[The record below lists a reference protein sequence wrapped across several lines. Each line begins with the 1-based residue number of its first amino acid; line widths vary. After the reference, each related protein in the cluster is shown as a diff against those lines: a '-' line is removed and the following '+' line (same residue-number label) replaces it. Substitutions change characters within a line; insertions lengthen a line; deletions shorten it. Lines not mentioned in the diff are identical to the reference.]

1 MNQTI
6 QTTGWNFLKTAN
18 ALTSVTLETLLD
30 WQRRFGELYVIN
42 MGPLP
47 GFHAVADLE
56 MVDTILVKERARF
69 KKAAM
74 YDGLAL
80 MTGRGLVTNEGAHW
94 KKQRRLANPAFRREY
109 LDDVFALMM
118 EEVDASMDAI
128 AAREGEVVHWEA
140 EATALAMNVVVK
152 VLIGSTLEGDTERFS
167 AAAQLGLAHA
177 MRLWKDPFFKY
188 TQHLSGAKRRF
199 DAENAFLGEL
209 IDRFIR
215 ERKVTG
221 NAGKRDILSMFMTA
235 VDEDTGE
242 PMPDQQLRDEIIT
255 MFLGGHETSAHTL
268 AWGMLRLREHPE
280 VMAKVRAEVEAVTE
294 GAPLSREHLREL
306 KYTTMVVNEML
317 RIDAAVWT
325 IARTNLE
332 PVRFPNGLEFPAN
345 TQFMIPIYAIQR
357 NPKYW
362 PRPDAFEPERFADGL
377 PKGALKHSF
386 MPFGAGER
394 ICIGRNF
401 AMMQLV
407 AIVASL
413 LRRFDVEVLSSSAS
427 YEAAITLAP
436 TSHIDIRVR
445 CL

>member
-30 WQRRFGELYVIN
+30 WQRRFGELYTIN

-47 GFHAVADLE
+47 GFQAVADLE

-215 ERKVTG
+215 ERKATG

-268 AWGMLRLREHPE
+268 AWGMLRLRDHPE

-294 GAPLSREHLREL
+294 GAPLSREHLRAL
-306 KYTTMVVNEML
+306 NYTTMVVNEML